1 MLLEKRNDVNI
12 GQNTITE
19 VEDFAPYF
27 ALQNK
32 GADIMQMM
40 KFKTNINCAGCL
52 RGVTPALDVDEA
64 IERWDV
70 DLQSP
75 ARTLTVETEAL
86 TADEVK
92 ALVAGAGY
100 EAELIA

>member
-1 MLLEKRNDVNI
+1 MTKL
-12 GQNTITE
+12 
-19 VEDFAPYF
+19 
-27 ALQNK
+27 
-32 GADIMQMM
+32 
-40 KFKTNINCAGCL
+40 KFKTNINCGGCL
-52 RGVTPALDVDEA
+52 RGVTPVLDGKEA
-64 IERWDV
+64 IKHWEV